1 MARIL
6 IVEDEQKLREVMA
19 VFLKTEGFYVDTAE
33 SGEEAMDLFARFS
46 YDLIVLDAMLPGM
59 SGFDVCK
66 KIRETSDVLIVFLTA
81 LNDDDHHM
89 LAYRLGADDYL
100 AKPFKISILAMKI
113 KRMLKDS
120 GTTQLRF
127 AEIELD
133 PETWKCRV
141 SGEEVNLT
149 QKEFSLLEI
158 LMRNPGRVFK
168 RDYFLKNI
176 WGYDFIGDIRV
187 VDTVVKNLRKKLG
200 SSARCIR
207 TVISVG
213 YRLEEPQ

>member
-19 VFLKTEGFYVDTAE
+19 VFLKTEGFEVDTAE
-33 SGEEAMDLFARFS
+33 DGETALELFARS
-46 YDLIVLDAMLPGM
+46 RYDLIVLDAMLPGM
-59 SGFDVCK
+59 SGFDVCR
-66 KIRETSDVLIVFLTA
+66 KIRETSEVLIIFLTA

-113 KRMLKDS
+113 KRMLKGS
-120 GTTQLRF
+120 EPSQLRF

-133 PETWKCRV
+133 PETWKSRV
-141 SGEEVNLT
+141 SGEEVVLT
-149 QKEFSLLEI
+149 QKEFALLET
-158 LMRNPGRVFK
+158 LMRNPGRVIT
-168 RDYFLKNI
+168 RDYFIKNV
-176 WGYDFIGDIRV
+176 WGYDFMGDIRV

-200 SSARCIR
+200 SSARCIH

>member
-19 VFLKTEGFYVDTAE
+19 VFLKTEGFEVDTAE
-33 SGEEAMDLFARFS
+33 DGETALELFARS
-46 YDLIVLDAMLPGM
+46 RYDLIVLDAMLPGM

-66 KIRETSDVLIVFLTA
+66 KIRETSEVIIIFLTA

-113 KRMLKDS
+113 RRMLKDS
-120 GTTQLRF
+120 ESSQLRF

-141 SGEEVNLT
+141 SGEEVVLT
-149 QKEFSLLEI
+149 QKEFALLET
-158 LMRNPGRVFK
+158 LMRNPGRVIT
-168 RDYFLKNI
+168 RDYFIRNI
-176 WGYDFIGDIRV
+176 WGYDFMGDMRV

-200 SSARCIR
+200 SSARCIH